1 MTNQYQFFKYF
12 TKNIEI
18 QIREHTYTKKNNFQ
32 KSHFDQI
39 NANIQ
44 KLLILVS
51 KSTRYQIFD
60 ILNNY
65 FKSFQDEIE
74 TKKKI
79 I

>member
-1 MTNQYQFFKYF
+1 MNLTNQYQFSKYF

-18 QIREHTYTKKNNFQ
+18 QIREHTYAKKFFFQ

-44 KLLILVS
+44 KSLIFVS
-51 KSTRYQIFD
+51 KFTRHQILD

-65 FKSFQDEIE
+65 FKSFRDEIE
-74 TKKKI
+74 KKNI
-79 I
+79 